1 MAALPRR
8 RMLAR
13 HLRGAADLDRRHA
26 DLAKH
31 ADALDRSEAEGASLL
46 KDAKAA
52 LQRLEN
58 AFGLGGK

>member
-1 MAALPRR
+1 
-8 RMLAR
+8 MLAR